1 MLFEVIC
8 NDLGGRIGK
17 LSTSHGTIETPSFV
31 PVIHPVKQIV
41 DIEFIKKLDFDIV
54 ITNAYITLKHFGNTA
69 RKLGIHNIIK
79 YDKTVM
85 TDSGGYQV
93 LEYGDIEVKP
103 EEIAQFEIDI
113 KSDIAVPLD
122 KPTGYGLKYT
132 KAVNYV
138 NETIKNVET
147 TKKIIN
153 KNINSDTNWAGPVQG
168 AEHLDLVSFSAK
180 KFDKMGFELMALG
193 SPVELMEAYEFAK
206 LSEIINTLK
215 TNIPTKPIHLFGAG
229 HPLTIPLAIALGCDT
244 FDSASYILYSKANR
258 YMHSNGTFRLNE
270 IKYFVCPCS
279 ICNKYKPSELSQMD
293 DNTRIIELSKHNL
306 YVLKSEVNTVKQMIV
321 DGKLWEYLM
330 SKAHSHPKLMEAIKL
345 LKNFENLG
353 YETRIYKEKALFFST
368 AYDQY
373 RPEAIR
379 FRNIISRYRSSK
391 NKVILFPDTNI
402 HPFYSSNAFIQLRK
416 RFYDHEICAY
426 NPYLGIIPA
435 NISDIFPAAH
445 NLISKLEHDVNVFND
460 YPTFIKSLKNFML
473 FNKFQQTIIIADVFM
488 QKVVLENKK
497 RGNDIFKQKKKIIK
511 YREDIIENINELI
524 DV

>member
-1 MLFEVIC
+1 MLFEVKY

-41 DIEFIKKLDFDIV
+41 DIEFIKNMGFDIV
-54 ITNAYITLKHFGNTA
+54 ITNAYITLKHFGNNA

-79 YDKTVM
+79 FDKTVM

-93 LEYGDIEVKP
+93 LEYGDIEVDP

-122 KPTGYGLKYT
+122 KPTGYGLNYT

-138 NETIKNVET
+138 NETIKNVEIT
-147 TKKIIN
+147 
-153 KNINSDTNWAGPVQG
+153 KNIIDENFNSNTNWVGPVQG

-180 KFDKMGFELMALG
+180 KFDEMGFELMALG

-206 LSEIINTLK
+206 LSEIIHTLK
-215 TNIPTKPIHLFGAG
+215 MNVPTKPIHLFGAG

-258 YMHSNGTFRLNE
+258 YMHSNGTFRLDE
-270 IKYFVCPCS
+270 INYFVCPCS
-279 ICNKYKPSELSQMD
+279 ICNKFKPKELSQMD
-293 DNTRIIELSKHNL
+293 NNTRIIELSKHNL
-306 YVLKSEVNTVKQMIV
+306 YVLKSEVNTVKQMIM

-330 SKAHSHPKLMEAIKL
+330 SKAHNHPKLMEAVKQ
-345 LKNFENLG
+345 LKNFDNLR
-353 YETRIYKEKALFFST
+353 YETPIYKEKALFFSM

-373 RPEAIR
+373 RPEAIK
-379 FRNIISRYRSSK
+379 FRNMIMRYRSSK
-391 NKVILFPDTNI
+391 NRLILFPDSSI
-402 HPFYSSNAFIQLRK
+402 HPFYSSKAFIQLRK
-416 RFYDHEICAY
+416 RFQDHEICTY

-435 NISDIFPAAH
+435 EVSDIFPAAH
-445 NLISKLEHDVNVFND
+445 NLISKLEHDVNAFSD
-460 YPTFIKSLKNFML
+460 YPTFIESLKNFML
-473 FNKFQQTIIIADVFM
+473 FNKFKQIIIIADIFM
-488 QKVVLENKK
+488 QKVISENKNK
-497 RGNDIFKQKKKIIK
+497 KNNIFKQKKKIIN
-511 YREDIIENINELI
+511 YTEDIIANIDEII

>member
-93 LEYGDIEVKP
+93 LEYGDIEAKP

-153 KNINSDTNWAGPVQG
+153 KNINSDTNWAGRYKG
-168 AEHLDLVSFSAK
+168 L
-180 KFDKMGFELMALG
+180 
-193 SPVELMEAYEFAK
+193 
-206 LSEIINTLK
+206 
-215 TNIPTKPIHLFGAG
+215 NI
-229 HPLTIPLAIALGCDT
+229 
-244 FDSASYILYSKANR
+244 
-258 YMHSNGTFRLNE
+258 
-270 IKYFVCPCS
+270 
-279 ICNKYKPSELSQMD
+279 
-293 DNTRIIELSKHNL
+293 
-306 YVLKSEVNTVKQMIV
+306 
-321 DGKLWEYLM
+321 
-330 SKAHSHPKLMEAIKL
+330 
-345 LKNFENLG
+345 
-353 YETRIYKEKALFFST
+353 
-368 AYDQY
+368 
-373 RPEAIR
+373 
-379 FRNIISRYRSSK
+379 
-391 NKVILFPDTNI
+391 
-402 HPFYSSNAFIQLRK
+402 
-416 RFYDHEICAY
+416 
-426 NPYLGIIPA
+426 
-435 NISDIFPAAH
+435 
-445 NLISKLEHDVNVFND
+445 
-460 YPTFIKSLKNFML
+460 
-473 FNKFQQTIIIADVFM
+473 
-488 QKVVLENKK
+488 
-497 RGNDIFKQKKKIIK
+497 
-511 YREDIIENINELI
+511 
-524 DV
+524 